1 MFPEGRLAGR
11 GPCGRQDVWGNRDG
25 LGAIEVDVGQAMRRG
40 AELDADI
47 LRAAVKEAWC
57 RRFIDD
63 AFLPV
68 PIEGRFL
75 LEGYRY
81 RVPTTPNVV
90 KRDVDTLFM
99 MRRSVDR
106 KTRGGD
112 LPS

>member
-1 MFPEGRLAGR
+1 MRCPLSCSAENR
-11 GPCGRQDVWGNRDG
+11 PCGRQDVWGNRHG
-25 LGAIEVDVGQAMRRG
+25 LGAIEVEVGQAARRG

-63 AFLPV
+63 AVLPV

-81 RVPTTPNVV
+81 RASKWPIPAT
-90 KRDVDTLFM
+90 
-99 MRRSVDR
+99 
-106 KTRGGD
+106 
-112 LPS
+112 